1 MPAKRST
8 ASSGVNDYIATHPPK
23 VRAILTRIR
32 RTVRKAVP
40 EATETISYQ
49 MPTFTLNGVLVH
61 FAAFTGHIGLYP
73 PVRGDASLLKAAAP
87 YANEKGNL
95 RFPFD
100 EPIPYDLI
108 TRIVLARAALNL
120 AKPGR
125 RSRN

>member
-1 MPAKRST
+1 MPVKRGAAQSRLD
-8 ASSGVNDYIATHPPK
+8 DYIATHPPK

-40 EATETISYQ
+40 EAEETISYQ
-49 MPTFTLNGVLVH
+49 MPTFMLNGVVVH
-61 FAAFTGHIGLYP
+61 FAAFTSHIGLYP
-73 PVRGDASLLKAAAP
+73 PVRGDAALLKDAAP

-108 TRIVLARAALNL
+108 TRIVRARAALNL
-120 AKPGR
+120 AKRGR
-125 RSRN
+125 R